1 MKHALSHLFTDF
13 LSALLFVAVY
23 LATGNIVAGAAAA
36 IVLGLGQAAFQ
47 LATGRRIDPMQWL
60 SLGIIIVLSA
70 ASIAMNSPRFV
81 MLKPSIAHFVIAAA
95 MLKRGWLIRY
105 LPEIAQQNLPEAVPV
120 VAGYAWA
127 GLMLT
132 LGLINLAIA
141 GYADFAVW
149 AWFVSVGLAGTKIG
163 AFALQYLV
171 FRAVVRRRLR
181 RLPGLG
187 ETAPARPAE

>member
-1 MKHALSHLFTDF
+1 
-13 LSALLFVAVY
+13 
-23 LATGNIVAGAAAA
+23 
-36 IVLGLGQAAFQ
+36 
-47 LATGRRIDPMQWL
+47 
-60 SLGIIIVLSA
+60 
-70 ASIAMNSPRFV
+70 
-81 MLKPSIAHFVIAAA
+81 
-95 MLKRGWLIRY
+95 
-105 LPEIAQQNLPEAVPV
+105 
-120 VAGYAWA
+120 
-127 GLMLT
+127 MLT

>member
-149 AWFVSVGLAGTKIG
+149 AWFVSVGLAGAKIG